1 MFDAKQHKAAR
12 TKVPVAIQL
21 PDGTVLDCKVYVAP
35 NGRVSDL
42 LNDDRDFLP
51 VETGDGFLALAKA
64 RIMQLKLRGPEPN
77 QPRAEEPGYRQNSAD
92 TSFRRPADAWSSDPY
107 EVLGVTPDAPWEIIR
122 AAYLARLKTAHPDR
136 LRSMGVDASLI
147 EAGKE
152 LSQRLN
158 GAYATI
164 SAKRKGAA

>member
-1 MFDAKQHKAAR
+1 MFEAKQHKAAR
-12 TKVPVAIQL
+12 TKVPVSIQL
-21 PDGTVLDCKVYVAP
+21 PDGAILECKVFVAP

-42 LNDDRDFLP
+42 LNDERDFLP
-51 VETGDGFLALAKA
+51 IETADGFLALSKS

-77 QPRAEEPGYRQNSAD
+77 RPRNEEPGYRRNAAD
-92 TSFRRPADAWSSDPY
+92 TGFRRPADAWSSDPY
-107 EVLGVTPDAPWEIIR
+107 EVLGVTEDAPWEVVR

-147 EAGKE
+147 DAGKE